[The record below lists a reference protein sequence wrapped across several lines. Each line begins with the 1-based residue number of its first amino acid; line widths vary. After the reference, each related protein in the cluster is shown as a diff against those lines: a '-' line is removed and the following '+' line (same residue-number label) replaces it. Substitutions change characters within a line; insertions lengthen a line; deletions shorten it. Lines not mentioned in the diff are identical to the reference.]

1 MTSTRPGPIAGVAGE
16 DRSERTA
23 AEAPRP
29 TSPVDADLARELLD
43 GLGEAVLTT
52 DDAGLVVLVNA
63 MAGELLPEIVVGTDL
78 TGCPLAAL
86 AAATATGADDFDAEH
101 LGRRL
106 RGVRRTLGG
115 NRSAWYVRDVT
126 DEHARE
132 TELLAERRRTRF
144 LADAGRQLGLALEGD
159 QALHAVAT
167 LPVPYLADLALVVYL
182 PPTPTEHR
190 PHWVRQTVDHS
201 APASGTVGWDVVTA
215 VPGLVEALDGEP
227 ADPRPWPAIAR
238 EGIDQ
243 LVPAEL
249 DPSALLVSP
258 IPGAGRTAGA
268 LVLLR
273 RSGRAGFDRRDV
285 ELVREFAARAGA
297 ALATAQ
303 LHDEQSHLARVLQH
317 SLLPPRLPTVAGV
330 RLAGGYRA
338 AGDGLRI
345 GGDFYDVLPTGDGAL
360 FAVGDVCGK
369 GVGAAVLT
377 GRVRQSLK
385 TLRLVERQPQELLR
399 LLDRALLDL
408 PDTNRRGQFTTLL
421 LGALRVGPE
430 GELRLRIAGG
440 GHPAPLVVRADG
452 TVAALQVGGMPV
464 GALPGARFAA
474 ADLRL
479 GPGELLFT
487 RTDGVADARGG
498 PHGAEVFGERR
509 LRRTLAAG
517 AGLPPAT
524 LVDRV
529 LREIDTW
536 CAGHRHD
543 DIAMLAIGPA
553 D

>member
-258 IPGAGRTAGA
+258 IPGAGRTAAPWCCSADRGGPASTAATSSWSGSSPPEPVPPWPPRNCTTNRATSPGFSSTACCRRGCPRWPACAWPGA
-268 LVLLR
+268 TARPGTDCASVATSTTSCR
-273 RSGRAGFDRRDV
+273 PAT
-285 ELVREFAARAGA
+285 VRCSPSATSAARAWVRPC
-297 ALATAQ
+297 
-303 LHDEQSHLARVLQH
+303 S
-317 SLLPPRLPTVAGV
+317 PAGYAS
-330 RLAGGYRA
+330 R
-338 AGDGLRI
+338 
-345 GGDFYDVLPTGDGAL
+345 
-360 FAVGDVCGK
+360 
-369 GVGAAVLT
+369 
-377 GRVRQSLK
+377 
-385 TLRLVERQPQELLR
+385 
-399 LLDRALLDL
+399 
-408 PDTNRRGQFTTLL
+408 
-421 LGALRVGPE
+421 
-430 GELRLRIAGG
+430 
-440 GHPAPLVVRADG
+440 
-452 TVAALQVGGMPV
+452 
-464 GALPGARFAA
+464 
-474 ADLRL
+474 
-479 GPGELLFT
+479 
-487 RTDGVADARGG
+487 
-498 PHGAEVFGERR
+498 
-509 LRRTLAAG
+509 
-517 AGLPPAT
+517 
-524 LVDRV
+524 
-529 LREIDTW
+529 
-536 CAGHRHD
+536 
-543 DIAMLAIGPA
+543 
-553 D
+553 